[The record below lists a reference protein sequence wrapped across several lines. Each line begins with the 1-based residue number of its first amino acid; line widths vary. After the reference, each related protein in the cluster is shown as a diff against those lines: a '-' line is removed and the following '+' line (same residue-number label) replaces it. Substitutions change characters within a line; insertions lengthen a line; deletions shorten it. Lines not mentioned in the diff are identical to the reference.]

1 MEYAL
6 TSVVIELSLVIN
18 GKPIEEVNSLKYLGV
33 VLDTTFLE
41 HVTPVQKKSQQRLH
55 VLRKLR
61 AFNVDSKHL
70 LS

>member
-6 TSVVIELSLVIN
+6 TSIVIELSLVIN

-33 VLDTTFLE
+33 VVDTTYLE

-61 AFNVDSKHL
+61 AFNVDPKHL